1 MKRLGG
7 ISGEN
12 GDGLLGDNGAAVA
25 FRADK
30 MHGRAGELDTVGQRR
45 FMDMQSVEALPAEG
59 RDQGGVDVHNGVGVG
74 LHQLFGEDDHAARQ
88 NH

>member
-1 MKRLGG
+1 MHRRTGDLYASRKRSLV
-7 ISGEN
+7 
-12 GDGLLGDNGAAVA
+12 DL
-25 FRADK
+25 
-30 MHGRAGELDTVGQRR
+30 
-45 FMDMQSVEALPAEG
+45 QSVKADTAEG

>member
-1 MKRLGG
+1 
-7 ISGEN
+7 
-12 GDGLLGDNGAAVA
+12 
-25 FRADK
+25 
-30 MHGRAGELDTVGQRR
+30 MHSRAGELDTVCQRR
-45 FMDMQSVEALPAEG
+45 FMDMQSVEALSAEG

>member
-1 MKRLGG
+1 
-7 ISGEN
+7 
-12 GDGLLGDNGAAVA
+12 
-25 FRADK
+25 
-30 MHGRAGELDTVGQRR
+30 MHSRAGELDTVGQRR
-45 FMDMQSVEALPAEG
+45 FMDAKPIEALSAEG